1 MKRTE
6 TVGVR
11 LSDGVKQK
19 AGKYAK
25 ALCIPQSAFIRILV
39 NLGLEQVEQNPTILL
54 REISEDAFSAK

>member
-39 NLGLEQVEQNPTILL
+39 NLGLEQVELYFSGAEL
-54 REISEDAFSAK
+54 RTRQKRTHF